1 MNRTGLSSRISGH
14 QYPGKKPTWKW
25 TPAKIAAFSMFA
37 LMMGT
42 IIYFESN
49 SNKSTFEASTQVI
62 DEPSFS
68 LESTD
73 FDKEYQNF
81 LKRGKKIVTEE
92 TLDSLRQIQSSTQ
105 AESSSSR
112 ATESPTTAAETSTNN
127 TPSRNNRTENNQ
139 STPQTKSPAPINN
152 SRKTQDRGVNLKS
165 IERTQPATN
174 RNPPPSNLGR
184 SNLGSLEEITPPDEI
199 ISVDN
204 SANKSGA
211 VDSGVI
217 ENNDIT
223 EEFYI
228 EETITG
234 RILAVSDGA
243 AIQGVIITVKGTS
256 RKAVSDSN
264 GRYSITVPGDPQQR
278 TLQYTFRGN
287 ITERDVSPGSEVIN
301 VRF

>member
-1 MNRTGLSSRISGH
+1 
-14 QYPGKKPTWKW
+14 
-25 TPAKIAAFSMFA
+25 
-37 LMMGT
+37 
-42 IIYFESN
+42 
-49 SNKSTFEASTQVI
+49 VI
-62 DEPSFS
+62 NEPSFS
-68 LESTD
+68 VESTD